1 MRNLGLDFTHTK
13 FLGLPISKPD
23 APVKPGE
30 FPKELAD
37 NLRTL
42 TKSSRRSNTLNRAF
56 AKFVHDGY
64 LINQG
69 LNIHFLSGI
78 NSECLKHL
86 AKVTNALLPF
96 VSNIIE
102 SLKQPGATMS
112 ESDARILKAYTDAA
126 TALAEASS
134 SLKSRRLFNTKSQNG
149 ESQKS
154 DDQGEPE
161 LPRFYRNNPPTDP
174 TTPGKS

>member
-1 MRNLGLDFTHTK
+1 MRNLGLDFTNTK

-37 NLRTL
+37 ALRAI
-42 TKSSRRSNTLNRAF
+42 TKSKRNNDLNTVF
-56 AKFVHDGY
+56 ARFIHDGY

-69 LNIHFLSGI
+69 LNIHLIAGI
-78 NSECLKHL
+78 YSDCLQHM

-96 VSNIIE
+96 VNNITE
-102 SLKQPGATMS
+102 SLKQPGAVMS
-112 ESDARILKAYTDAA
+112 ESDARIVKAYTDAA
-126 TALAEASS
+126 AALADASS
-134 SLKSRRLFNTKSQNG
+134 SVKSRRLFNAKSQNG

-154 DDQGEPE
+154 DDPGEIPT
-161 LPRFYRNNPPTDP
+161 PRFYKINDLPEPSRP
-174 TTPGKS
+174 SS